1 MTLGRTSCSSGEEL
15 LMLTF
20 LGLILAAYLLGSI
33 PTGLVVARLMG
44 GPDPRTA
51 GSGNVGAANLYRLLG
66 TNAGVFTFLGDTLK
80 GGVPVFLAVF
90 WLTPLGAWRETAVA
104 AVGLAAVLGHLFPLF
119 LGFRGGKGV
128 ATSFGVVAVV
138 CPLAAVHLFIVYLLT
153 LYWVRIFSVAA
164 VLCAWLL
171 PLAVGLFSDSKTYLL
186 LGGVLSGLVLV
197 RHKDNLL
204 RLARGEE
211 PRI

>member
-1 MTLGRTSCSSGEEL
+1 MS
-15 LMLTF
+15 TF
-20 LGLILAAYLLGSI
+20 MGLLAAAYILGSI
-33 PTGLVVARLMG
+33 PTGLVVAHLMG
-44 GPDPRTA
+44 GPDPRRA

-66 TNAGVFTFLGDTLK
+66 TNAGVFTFLGDSLK
-80 GGVPVFLAVF
+80 GAVPVFLGLF
-90 WLTPLGAWRETAVA
+90 WLTSLGAWQEAAVA

-138 CPLAAVHLFIVYLLT
+138 CPLAAAHLLVVYLLT

-164 VLCAWLL
+164 VLGAWLL
-171 PLAVGLFSDSKTYLL
+171 PLAMGLFSDSKTYLL

-211 PRI
+211 PHI